1 MCLTDSKS
9 VSGAVRL
16 AIRAG
21 PVVAM
26 LFGFAA
32 PALAQQTSEL
42 DCQGQI
48 YGYQATLQGVR
59 AYQPYNAAGDG
70 EVRFSGTI
78 SAANITGSIQY
89 GGYTQVGAF
98 EGYIQS
104 PAGTVAIGVLDN
116 TGGRMIIYDGAPSL
130 GPPPEIGTF
139 VCQWR

>member
-1 MCLTDSKS
+1 MRFTDSEAYP
-9 VSGAVRL
+9 G
-16 AIRAG
+16 AIRLTMRAV
-21 PVVAM
+21 PVLAV
-26 LFGFAA
+26 LFGFGA
-32 PALAQQTSEL
+32 PALAQQVNEL
-42 DCQGQI
+42 DCRGQI
-48 YGYQATLQGVR
+48 YGYQATLRGVR
-59 AYQPYNAAGDG
+59 AYQAYNAAGDG

-104 PAGTVAIGVLDN
+104 PAGSVAIGVLDN

-130 GPPPEIGTF
+130 GPPTEIGIF